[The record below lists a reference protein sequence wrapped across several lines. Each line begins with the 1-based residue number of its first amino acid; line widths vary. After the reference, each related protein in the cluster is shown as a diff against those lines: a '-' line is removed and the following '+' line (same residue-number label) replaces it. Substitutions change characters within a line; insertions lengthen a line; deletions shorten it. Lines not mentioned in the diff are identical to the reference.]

1 MARADSVSFSELLVL
16 GTTLVAVHGSLRTSP
31 RMAKDETSPR
41 AQVLI
46 LTLYP
51 SQKLRSVG
59 QCVSKSA
66 QLHGAGEADPNRTE
80 RKMRLQSL
88 SLPLQGGGGGVL
100 AIEQAHPELRH

>member
-1 MARADSVSFSELLVL
+1 
-16 GTTLVAVHGSLRTSP
+16 
-31 RMAKDETSPR
+31 MAKDETSPR

-51 SQKLRSVG
+51 SQKLHSVG

-66 QLHGAGEADPNRTE
+66 QLHGAGEAE